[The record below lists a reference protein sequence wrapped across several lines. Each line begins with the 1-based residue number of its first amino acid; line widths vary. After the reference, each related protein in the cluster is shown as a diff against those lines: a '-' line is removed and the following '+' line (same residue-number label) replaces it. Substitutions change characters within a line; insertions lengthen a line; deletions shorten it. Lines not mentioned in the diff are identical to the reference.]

1 MRLTLEEIAKI
12 AGVSKATVSRVINNV
27 SSGVGEET
35 RKHVQQVLTE
45 LHYSNGSD
53 VQSMRSKSLA
63 LILPDITNPFFADL
77 ARSVARKAITEN
89 YVVILVETEFS
100 KEKEQE
106 YISKLIS
113 KKVDGIV
120 LVPSAR
126 SCTEAHFLPERYH
139 VPMVLLDR
147 KLDGAHSYSGV
158 YSDNEY
164 ASFMCCERLI
174 KSGAKEIAFISGPLD
189 VSTSTERM
197 VGYKDALRH
206 YGIPFDTRRVR
217 IGNYTVESGYQ
228 AILDLEK
235 ENLIYSAVL
244 AANDLMALGALRA
257 MKEFSYKIPEEK
269 QIIGFDNIDFSKY
282 CEPPLSTV
290 QQPSI
295 QMGAQAVELLLAQ
308 INGEKISPSI
318 RLQPKMLYRKTTKFK

>member
-12 AGVSKATVSRVINNV
+12 AGVSKAMVSRVINEV
-27 SSGVGEET
+27 PSGVGEET
-35 RKHVQQVLTE
+35 RKHVQSVLSE
-45 LHYSNGSD
+45 LHYSNDSFMH
-53 VQSMRSKSLA
+53 SMRSKSLA
-63 LILPDITNPFFADL
+63 LILPDITNPFFADI
-77 ARSVARKAITEN
+77 ARAVTRKAITEN

-100 KEKEQE
+100 EEKEQE

-113 KKVDGIV
+113 KKVDGII
-120 LVPSAR
+120 LVPSGKA
-126 SCTEAHFLPERYH
+126 CADAHFLPEKYH

-147 KLDGAHSYSGV
+147 KLDGAHSYAGI

-164 ASFMCCERLI
+164 AAFGCCERLI
-174 KSGAKEIAFISGPLD
+174 KGGAREIVFISGPLN

-197 VGYKDALRH
+197 DGYKDALLH
-206 YGIPFDTRRVR
+206 YEIPFDPRRVR

-228 AILDLEK
+228 AILELEK
-235 ENLIYSAVL
+235 ENISYSAVL

-257 MKEFSYKIPEEK
+257 LKEFSYKIPEEK

-282 CEPPLSTV
+282 CEPSLSTV

-295 QMGAQAVELLLAQ
+295 QMGSQAVETLLKLIGGKKASQ
-308 INGEKISPSI
+308 TI
-318 RLQPKMLYRKTTKFK
+318 RLQPKILYRQTTK